1 MRWILF
7 RIPQE
12 IHALCEVQM
21 NRRKNPSLSRLLC
34 ALFTFLLLHPSAPI
48 ARTQTNILEPGRKI
62 ERELKGGEAHVYEIA
77 LAANQ
82 FLRVTV
88 EQKSLYIHLSL
99 RAPDGA
105 IIEESDGTAA
115 AEGVESISAIA
126 EQSGY
131 YSLEAR
137 ANGKTVG
144 QYTVTMESRT
154 ATERDRLLVSADR
167 AIHQAEKLRRAKTVE
182 GFLQA
187 ASKLEEAVSFLKQA
201 AETSLIPT
209 TLRTLGA
216 VYRLAGEREKALA
229 AYTESLS
236 LLRQSGDDEKAAL
249 LLRDIGQLYRS
260 IQQLDK
266 TIEFYTEALRIYRSR
281 GDKSKQADMLY
292 AIGVNYDELNEWGKA
307 LAYLNDALTLCRE
320 LGDLNGQVFA
330 LSAMSFIYV
339 NNSDFETALYYLNEG
354 HQIFIKNGSRH
365 GQAMML
371 GYIGIAHRELGEYEK
386 SIDMLRQALDIHKST
401 SNYNGEGVAL
411 EGLGKVYFLMGDY
424 DRALDYSNQALES
437 FNHRGAEFPK
447 AAALNFIG
455 KIYYQKGDLE
465 KASDYLNRSL
475 QMRLDQGDRNG
486 EAITRLN
493 LASIERDRGN
503 RVAAREHIET
513 AIRLIEGLRLKL
525 DTEALRA
532 SYLARFQ
539 QSYGVW
545 IDLAVGDGRDSVKAA
560 EALEISESARAR
572 TLIESLN
579 LSGINIRQGVA
590 PALLAR
596 EREMRNNLNTK
607 DEQLKRL
614 LSARHTEEQAAAA
627 RKGVEE
633 ARIAFQESQA
643 RIRQTSPKYAALTQ
657 PTPLT
662 LREIQQRVVD
672 DGSLLLEYFLSEQR
686 SYLWAITSDGMT
698 FHILP
703 RRAEVEA
710 VALRLY
716 ESLTARNKKIN
727 FETTD
732 ERRERIA
739 AADTEQIE
747 AARALS
753 EMILAPVA
761 AQLKNKRLLVVSDGA
776 LQYIPFA
783 ALPLPKSLESGVR
796 SLKSKKNGNRDSRLQ
811 TPDSRLDNEI
821 VSLPSASALAV
832 LRQELKG
839 RPPAKKMMAVMAD
852 PVFDRNDERLKT
864 ARSNRG
870 SEKIVSQSRNK
881 LRGNDVIRAAKDTGG
896 EIELARLPFTRREA
910 ESILAFAPAS
920 ASLRAL
926 DFEANRDVALSG
938 ELSKYRYVHF
948 ATHGF
953 LNSLHPEL
961 SGVVLSLVDEEGE
974 ERDGFL
980 RAHEV
985 YNLDLAADLVVLSGC
1000 RTGLG
1005 REIRGEGI
1013 VGLTRAFMYAGAAR
1027 VVVSLWDVSD
1037 EATAEFMARFYR
1049 NLLRA
1054 RMTPAAAL
1062 KAAQVSMSK
1071 DRRWSLPYYW
1081 AGFVLQGEPL

>member
-1 MRWILF
+1 
-7 RIPQE
+7 
-12 IHALCEVQM
+12 M
-21 NRRKNPSLSRLLC
+21 NHYKTPSLRRQRILHLCLL
-34 ALFTFLLLHPSAPI
+34 LIFLLIYPATPLA
-48 ARTQTNILEPGRKI
+48 QTKTDVLEPNRKI
-62 ERELKGGEAHVYEIA
+62 ERELKGGEAHVYEIT

-82 FLRVTV
+82 FLRLTV
-88 EQKSLYIHLSL
+88 EQKSIDIHLSL

-126 EQSGY
+126 EQSGK

-137 ANGKTVG
+137 ANGKNAG
-144 QYTVTMESRT
+144 LYSVTMESRA

-167 AIHQAEKLRRAKTVE
+167 AIHQAEKLRLTKTVE
-182 GFLQA
+182 GFRQS
-187 ASKLEEAVSFLKQA
+187 ASKLEEAVSLLKQA
-201 AETSLIPT
+201 AETRLIPT

-236 LLRQSGDDEKAAL
+236 LLRQSGNDEKAAL
-249 LLRDIGQLYRS
+249 LLQDIGELYRS
-260 IQQLDK
+260 MQQIEK
-266 TIEFYTEALRIYRSR
+266 TIEFYGEALKIHRAR
-281 GDKSKQADMLY
+281 GDKSRQSDLLY
-292 AIGVNYDELNEWGKA
+292 SIGINYDNLNEWGKA
-307 LAYLNDALTLCRE
+307 LTSFNDALALNRE
-320 LGDLNGQVFA
+320 LGDLNGQVFT
-330 LSAMSFIYV
+330 LSAMSFIYA
-339 NNSDFETALYYLNEG
+339 NNGDFDSALYYLNEA
-354 HQIFIKNGSRH
+354 QQVFVKTGSRH

-371 GYIGIAHRELGEYEK
+371 DYIGNAYAELGQYEK
-386 SIDMLRQALDIHKST
+386 SIETLNRALDMHRSL
-401 SNYNGEGVAL
+401 SNFNAEGGAL
-411 EGLGKVYFLMGDY
+411 NGLGKVYGLMGDY
-424 DRALDYSNQALES
+424 DRALDYFTQALES
-437 FNHRGAEFPK
+437 YRRRGAAQPI
-447 AAALNFIG
+447 AAALNALG
-455 KIYYQKGDLE
+455 KTYYQKGEIE
-465 KASDYLNRSL
+465 KAIDYLNQSL
-475 QMRLDQGDRNG
+475 RLRLAQGDRNG
-486 EAITRLN
+486 ETVTRIN
-493 LASIERDRGN
+493 LASAERDRGN
-503 RVAAREHIET
+503 RAAAREHIET
-513 AIRLIEGLRLKL
+513 AIKMIEDLRMKG
-525 DTEALRA
+525 ESEELRA

-539 QSYGVW
+539 RSYDIW
-545 IDLAVGDGRDSVKAA
+545 IDLMIGDGRDSAKAA
-560 EALEISESARAR
+560 EALEISERARAR
-572 TLIESLN
+572 TLLESLN
-579 LSGINIRQGVA
+579 LSGVNIRQGVA
-590 PALLAR
+590 PALLVR

-633 ARIAFQESQA
+633 ARIAFQELQA

-662 LREIQQRVVD
+662 LREIQQQVVD
-672 DGSLLLEYFLSEQR
+672 DGSLLLEYFLGEQR
-686 SYLWAITSDGMT
+686 SYLWAIASDGMT

-732 ERRERIA
+732 ERRARIVKADA
-739 AADTEQIE
+739 AQVE
-747 AARALS
+747 AASALS

-796 SLKSKKNGNRDSRLQ
+796 SLKSKKSGNRDSRLQ

-839 RPPAKKMMAVMAD
+839 RPPAQRVMAVMAD

-870 SEKIVSQSRNK
+870 PEKIMSQSRNR
-881 LRGNDVIRAAKDTGG
+881 LRGDYVIRAAKETGG

-920 ASLRAL
+920 ASLKAL

-953 LNSLHPEL
+953 LNSLHPGL
-961 SGVVLSLVDEEGE
+961 SGVVLSLVNEEGE

-1005 REIRGEGI
+1005 KDIRGEGL

-1037 EATAEFMARFYR
+1037 EATAEFMSRFYR
-1049 NLLRA
+1049 SILRA
-1054 RMTPAAAL
+1054 KMTPAAAL
-1062 KAAQVSMSK
+1062 RAAQSSMSK
-1071 DRRWSLPYYW
+1071 DKRWSLPYYW